1 MVKRTKA
8 SASSRAGP
16 QPCGPPGV
24 FPIVGIGASAGGL
37 AAFESFFAAIP
48 ADTLPGMAFVLVQHL
63 APDHPS
69 VLPDILRRCTHLPV
83 AEAADGVVVAVNCV
97 YVIPP
102 RWDLEI
108 RLGILH
114 LLEPV
119 AARGHRLAIDGFF
132 RSLALDREEASV
144 GIVLSGTGSDG
155 AQGVLAIKGAGG
167 LVLAQSPQSTEFDGM
182 PRAAL
187 GTGAVDQA
195 LAPGEMPAF
204 LLAFAAKAY
213 RPSSAAGHREP
224 VSTSGTAMYRIFSQL
239 RLRTGHDFTHYKPT
253 TVQRRV
259 QRRMAVHQIETLEAY
274 AAYLQQSADEVQ
286 ALFRDLLIG
295 VTQFFRDAD
304 AFRALEDTVVPALLA
319 RRLPHRP
326 LRAWVP
332 GCSSGEEAYS
342 IAMLV
347 LEQLDEP
354 ATPQVLQ
361 VFATDIDSRAIAQ
374 ARAGTYPASISADIT
389 TERLARHF
397 TAEAGDG
404 AYRVRK
410 QLRDLLIFSEHDL
423 TRDPPFSKLDLIS
436 CRNLLIY
443 LDGTLQ
449 KRLIPLFHYALRPG
463 GMLLLGTSES
473 IGEFDH
479 LFQAVDRRAKVYQ
492 RLEDLLDKPRAAL
505 SQMFQ
510 PAATATSATTPL
522 PPMPLPKTTLRER
535 AERAI
540 LRELPIAA
548 ALVNVQGDIF
558 YLHGRTG
565 LYLEPAP
572 GEAGISNI
580 LAMAR
585 EGLRRDL
592 SLALTQAA
600 AIRRTSVARGV
611 RVKTNGHYTS
621 VNVGVS
627 AVDSDTDPAGPQ
639 LYLVMLEAAV
649 PQDAETP
656 AASGAASTAPE
667 AEAGIDAR
675 LASLAESLR
684 VSEEK
689 VQALHEELESS
700 IEELKSSNEEMQSV
714 NEELQSTNEEL
725 ETSKEELQSVN
736 EELSTVNAELEN
748 KVADLS
754 RANDDMNNLLAGTG
768 IATVFV
774 DHDLRILRF
783 TPGAN
788 EIINLIAGD
797 IGRPVGHLASNLD
810 GYDSLVT
817 DTQAVLDTLIP
828 KTHEV
833 HTRDGRWYAMRIQ
846 PYRTI
851 VNVIEGAVITFVD
864 ISEAVRTRQTLRKVN
879 ELLRLAVVV
888 RDAFDAITVHDLEG
902 RTLAWNPAAVAMY
915 GWSEAEA
922 LTLNLQDRIPPER
935 RVEALDALRRG
946 TETDIRVAHPTLRF
960 TKDGRTLE
968 VLVKAT
974 ALHDDEG
981 RVYAIATTERTS
993 RPVTA

>member
-1 MVKRTKA
+1 MKRTKA
-8 SASSRAGP
+8 TASSRAGP
-16 QPCGPPGV
+16 EPSGAAAG

-37 AAFESFFAAIP
+37 AAFEAFFAAIP
-48 ADTLPGMAFVLVQHL
+48 SDSLPGMAFVLVQHL
-63 APDHPS
+63 SPDHPS

-83 AEAADGVVVAVNCV
+83 AEATDGLVVAVNTV

-102 RWDLEI
+102 GRGLEI
-108 RLGILH
+108 RHGTLH
-114 LLEPV
+114 LLEPI
-119 AARGHRLAIDGFF
+119 AARGHRLSIDGFF
-132 RSLALDREEASV
+132 RSLALDREDASV

-187 GTGAVDQA
+187 GTGAVDQT
-195 LAPGEMPAF
+195 LAPGAMPAF
-204 LLAFAAKAY
+204 LQAFAAKAY
-213 RPSSAAGHREP
+213 RPAPPTGERSPEAASGAMHR
-224 VSTSGTAMYRIFSQL
+224 VFAQL
-239 RLRTGHDFTHYKPT
+239 RLKTGHDFSHYKPT

-295 VTQFFRDAD
+295 VTQFFRDPE
-304 AFRALEDTVVPALLA
+304 AFRVLEDTVVPTLLA

-326 LRAWVP
+326 LRAWVA

-342 IAMLV
+342 IAMLM
-347 LEQLDEP
+347 LERLDEP

-361 VFATDIDSRAIAQ
+361 VFATDIDSRAIAL

-389 TERLARHF
+389 PERLARHF

-404 AYRVRK
+404 GWRVRK
-410 QLRDLLIFSEHDL
+410 QLRDLLVFSEHDL

-463 GMLLLGTSES
+463 GILLLGTSES
-473 IGEFDH
+473 IGEFNH
-479 LFQAVDRRAKVYQ
+479 LFEAVDRRAKVYR
-492 RLEDLLDKPRAAL
+492 RLEDYLDKPRAAL
-505 SQMFQ
+505 SQMLL
-510 PAATATSATTPL
+510 PAAPTETPEH

-565 LYLEPAP
+565 QYLEPAP

-585 EGLRRDL
+585 DGLRRDL

-600 AIRRTSVARGV
+600 AARRTAVVRGV
-611 RVKTNGHYTS
+611 RVKTNGHHTS
-621 VNVGVS
+621 VNLAVS
-627 AVDSDTDPAGPQ
+627 ALDADTDPAGPQ
-639 LYLVMLEAAV
+639 LYLVLLEAAQ

-656 AASGAASTAPE
+656 AAAGTAPD
-667 AEAGIDAR
+667 AEAGIDTR
-675 LASLAESLR
+675 LAALAESLR
-684 VSEEK
+684 ISEEK

-774 DHDLRILRF
+774 DHGLRILRF
-783 TPGAN
+783 TPGAS

-810 GYDSLVT
+810 GYDQLVA
-817 DTQAVLDTLIP
+817 DTQSVLDSLIP
-828 KTHEV
+828 KTLEV
-833 HTRDGRWYAMRIQ
+833 RTRDGRWYAMRIQ

-851 VNVIEGAVITFVD
+851 ANVIEGAVITFVD
-864 ISEAVRTRQTLRKVN
+864 ISESVRTRQALRKVN
-879 ELLRLAVVV
+879 EVLRLAVVV
-888 RDAFDAITVHDLEG
+888 RDAFDAVTVHDLDG
-902 RTLAWNPAAVAMY
+902 RTLAWNPAAATLY

-922 LTLNLQDRIPPER
+922 LALNVRDRIPPER
-935 RVEALDALRRG
+935 RAEALEELRRAAESDL
-946 TETDIRVAHPTLRF
+946 TLARPTQRL

-974 ALHDDEG
+974 ALQGDDG
-981 RVYAIATTERTS
+981 RVYATATTERI
-993 RPVTA
+993 RPAAPT